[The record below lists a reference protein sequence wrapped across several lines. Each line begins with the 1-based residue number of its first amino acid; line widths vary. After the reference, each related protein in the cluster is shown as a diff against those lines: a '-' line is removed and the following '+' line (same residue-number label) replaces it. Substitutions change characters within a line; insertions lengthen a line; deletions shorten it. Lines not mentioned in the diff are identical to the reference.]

1 VQIFDWILSV
11 ALGSTISRVITQ
23 PDLDFTRG
31 VFSCLTIVLVD
42 FLASVLYAR
51 VPALEH
57 LIKPHPELLVFRGEL
72 LAHQLRRNRMTA
84 AGVHQAMRTRGLTR
98 LRDVEAVVLEGNGS
112 LSTIPAS
119 DALAHEGIPDA
130 LATVPLYVQLR
141 REWDKTHGDAAE
153 RLEEAGS

>member
-42 FLASVLYAR
+42 